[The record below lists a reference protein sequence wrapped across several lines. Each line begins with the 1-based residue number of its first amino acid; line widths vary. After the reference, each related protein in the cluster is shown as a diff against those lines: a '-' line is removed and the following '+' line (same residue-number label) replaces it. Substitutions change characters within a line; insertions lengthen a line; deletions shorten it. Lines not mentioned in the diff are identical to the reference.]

1 MPWFNRWKTITE
13 TLTLSLARIPFW
25 CFSLSPRTQVVGSYK
40 RRFNSIWKGKKPQR
54 ATFHAHIRIHLYFDE
69 RITSIKSCLFL
80 NSVRYLHLKYRHTHI
95 QSVTL
100 NWKDIFEAIEGEW
113 IQRGWNSTKNF
124 NSLRFACKMGEHIL
138 RMFKLT
144 KKWGSYAEFTE
155 NRIQIEIKFSLI
167 EIRNFLLRSPL
178 NGNYWNDLK
187 VWGECNECT
196 IIRILNSNCAIN
208 CLKIS

>member
-40 RRFNSIWKGKKPQR
+40 RRFNSIWKGKKPTKSHFSCPHSHSLVFRWANNINQILSFLKLCSLF
-54 ATFHAHIRIHLYFDE
+54 TFKVS
-69 RITSIKSCLFL
+69 T
-80 NSVRYLHLKYRHTHI
+80 HTHTKCNSQLKRHI
-95 QSVTL
+95 WSDRRRM
-100 NWKDIFEAIEGEW
+100 N
-113 IQRGWNSTKNF
+113 QRGWNSTKNF

-138 RMFKLT
+138 RMIKLT
-144 KKWGSYAEFTE
+144 KKWGSCAEFTE
-155 NRIQIEIKFSLI
+155 NRIQIEIQFRLI